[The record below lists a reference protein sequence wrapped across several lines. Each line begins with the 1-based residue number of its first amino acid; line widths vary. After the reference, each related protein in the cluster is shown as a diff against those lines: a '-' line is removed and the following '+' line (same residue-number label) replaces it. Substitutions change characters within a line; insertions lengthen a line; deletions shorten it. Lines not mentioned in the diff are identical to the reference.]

1 MIETPVEDIK
11 IGARQF
17 GNDVLCVATNASKQ

>member
-11 IGARQF
+11 IGARQL